1 MKKFIGILV
10 ISLLIYSCGTQQK
23 KGLTFN
29 KNLPEGAVRI
39 VNDSLEYEIIII
51 DAGFETY
58 LNSISQPANFYSQQF
73 YEGKN
78 KFYVTEWNVRAKNP
92 MRYDNSIYEN
102 EINYDS
108 NTDYGLDVNYKLYNY
123 FKFVEHKYKQVFF
136 N

>member
-73 YEGKN
+73 YEG
-78 KFYVTEWNVRAKNP
+78 
-92 MRYDNSIYEN
+92 
-102 EINYDS
+102 
-108 NTDYGLDVNYKLYNY
+108 
-123 FKFVEHKYKQVFF
+123 
-136 N
+136 

>member
-1 MKKFIGILV
+1 
-10 ISLLIYSCGTQQK
+10 
-23 KGLTFN
+23 
-29 KNLPEGAVRI
+29 
-39 VNDSLEYEIIII
+39 
-51 DAGFETY
+51 
-58 LNSISQPANFYSQQF
+58 
-73 YEGKN
+73 
-78 KFYVTEWNVRAKNP
+78 

>member
-1 MKKFIGILV
+1 MKKLISILV
-10 ISLLIYSCGTQQK
+10 ISLLICSCGTQQK
-23 KGLTFN
+23 KSISSH

-39 VNDSLEYEIIII
+39 VNESLDYEIIII
-51 DAGFETY
+51 DVGFETY
-58 LNSISQPANFYSQQF
+58 LNSIAQPANFYSQQF

-78 KFYVTEWNVRAKNP
+78 KFYVAEWNIRAKNP
-92 MRYDNSIYEN
+92 MRYDSSIYEN